1 MTVIQISCVYRGQ
14 INILDSIY
22 VCAFSVYVRVCVR
35 VCVCV
40 TDCALARTDLVI
52 IIDSSTSVTAA
63 NFQKIL
69 NFIKDFVRASD
80 IDSGNVRVGVVL
92 YSTEVGLVDRLTGG
106 LQMDSGLVCL
116 SDSLKRVEEVC
127 HMGQTSSFVWRGRK

>member
-1 MTVIQISCVYRGQ
+1 MC
-14 INILDSIY
+14 
-22 VCAFSVYVRVCVR
+22 VRVCACVCVCMCVHVCAC

-69 NFIKDFVRASD
+69 NFIKDFVRVSD

-92 YSTEVGLVDRLTGG
+92 YSTEVGLVNRSTDG

-127 HMGQTSSFVWRGRK
+127 HM